1 VALITIPENFEGL
14 PDGLAPI
21 CLEDHDS
28 KGRPINLQWI
38 DRGVR
43 PIHRDLCNLV
53 TVLIGDV
60 WAVSEIVNR
69 SVHGL
74 SRKYGDN
81 LGAEPQARVYVRT
94 QWEAKDEAAGG
105 RRLRRRLDQ
114 SLDEL
119 DTELQNAHLIDSRDS
134 AQSRDARLDI
144 DALAS
149 TDELRLIIGL
159 HLDGWT
165 WQEIGE
171 QLHRKTNTVEQKFLR
186 WTRRLRRKGSSARP
200 RIRGIY

>member
-1 VALITIPENFEGL
+1 MGLITIPENVDIL
-14 PDGLAPI
+14 PAGLAPI
-21 CLEDHDS
+21 CVEDHDS
-28 KGRPINLQWI
+28 AGRPINLQWI

-43 PIHRDLCNLV
+43 PIHRDLCHVV
-53 TVLIGDV
+53 TAVIGDV

-69 SVHGL
+69 AVHGL
-74 SRKYGDN
+74 SRKYGDK
-81 LGAEPQARVYVRT
+81 LGTEPEVRVYART
-94 QWEAKDEAAGG
+94 QWEAKDDAAGG

-119 DTELQNAHLIDSRDS
+119 DAELQSALLIDSTDS

-186 WTRRLRRKGSSARP
+186 WTRRVRRMGSTARP
-200 RIRGIY
+200 RTREKY

>member
-1 VALITIPENFEGL
+1 MALITIPDNFELL
-14 PDGLAPI
+14 PAGLAPI
-21 CLEDHDS
+21 CVEDHDS
-28 KGRPINLQWI
+28 AGKPIHVEWI

-43 PIHRDLCNLV
+43 PIHKDLCNLV

-74 SRKYGDN
+74 SSRYGDN
-81 LGAEPQARVYVRT
+81 LGREPHARVYSRA
-94 QWEAKDEAAGG
+94 QWEAKDDAAGG
-105 RRLRRRLDQ
+105 RRLRQRLDQ

-119 DTELQNAHLIDSRDS
+119 DAELLNAYLIDSTDYERAYES
-134 AQSRDARLDI
+134 RLDI
-144 DALAS
+144 EALAS

-165 WQEIGE
+165 WREIGD
-171 QLHRKTNTVEQKFLR
+171 QLHRNANTVEQKFRR
-186 WTRRLRRKGSSARP
+186 WRSRMQRTSPDTRSSL
-200 RIRGIY
+200 

>member
-1 VALITIPENFEGL
+1 VALITIPENFEVL

-21 CLEDHDS
+21 CVEDHDAG
-28 KGRPINLQWI
+28 GRPINLQWI

-43 PIHRDLCNLV
+43 PIHKDLCNLI

-81 LGAEPQARVYVRT
+81 LGAEPQARVYTRA

-105 RRLRRRLDQ
+105 RRLRQRLDQ

-119 DTELQNAHLIDSRDS
+119 DSELQNARLIDSRDS

-149 TDELRLIIGL
+149 NDELRLIIGL

-165 WQEIGE
+165 WREIGE
-171 QLHRKTNTVEQKFLR
+171 HLHRKANTVEQKFLR
-186 WTRRLRRKGSSARP
+186 WTRRLRRMSSTPRP
-200 RIRGIY
+200 RIRDIY

>member
-1 VALITIPENFEGL
+1 MALITIPENFEVL
-14 PDGLAPI
+14 PHGLAPI
-21 CLEDHDS
+21 CVEDHDS
-28 KGRPINLQWI
+28 AGKPINLQWI

-60 WAVSEIVNR
+60 WAVSDIVNR

-74 SRKYGDN
+74 CRKYGDN
-81 LGAEPQARVYVRT
+81 VGAEPQARVYTRA
-94 QWEAKDEAAGG
+94 QWEAKDDAAGG
-105 RRLRRRLDQ
+105 RRLRQRLDQ

-119 DTELQNAHLIDSRDS
+119 DAKLQNAHLIDSRDS
-134 AQSRDARLDI
+134 ALSCDARLDI
-144 DALAS
+144 DSLAS

-186 WTRRLRRKGSSARP
+186 WTRGIRRMGSAARP
-200 RIRGIY
+200 RNP

>member
-1 VALITIPENFEGL
+1 MTQPEVVGLDNASTSLLTSSTPNF
-14 PDGLAPI
+14 
-21 CLEDHDS
+21 
-28 KGRPINLQWI
+28 R
-38 DRGVR
+38 
-43 PIHRDLCNLV
+43 
-53 TVLIGDV
+53 
-60 WAVSEIVNR
+60 
-69 SVHGL
+69 
-74 SRKYGDN
+74 
-81 LGAEPQARVYVRT
+81 
-94 QWEAKDEAAGG
+94 
-105 RRLRRRLDQ
+105 
-114 SLDEL
+114 
-119 DTELQNAHLIDSRDS
+119 NAHLIDSRDS